1 MAGYL
6 RKKFLERNLQ
16 AQKAKRSILNREEKD
31 ENTIEWST
39 FYRRN
44 WNIYVERVLGIKL
57 RLFQHFELWLMGNS
71 DVFFGMRSRGG
82 AKSFS
87 AGLGAICAANLYPY
101 SEVIITASTV
111 PQANRLIEKK
121 IRDEIIIKL
130 SPYLRYLYENEY
142 IVITKSD
149 DGYKLE
155 NKLNYSTIIVLP
167 CLDSAR
173 GPRSTFTIYEEA
185 RLLKKSIVDSVFEKM
200 AHPRQ
205 AMYMQFEQYSSN
217 PRWQEQAKSIYIT
230 SARFKSEWFWKTFKD
245 CVTGYYMD
253 KNLRYNIF
261 ATDIFTAID
270 NGLKT
275 KGDYFKAIKMSSE
288 LDFRMEDLNEMI
300 GESEDA
306 FFGLKEFRNNQT
318 LEKCFKPPTVTDL
331 YMDNDLGNAPK
342 HPSKEVRLVV
352 VDFAFANTTNKKQ
365 KNDQTNI
372 QLISGHWHKG
382 RFERHWDYIECYEA
396 SESLNASRRVRELYF
411 DYNADYLI
419 LDLCKSTLTAMCS

>member
-1 MAGYL
+1 M
-6 RKKFLERNLQ
+6 
-16 AQKAKRSILNREEKD
+16 
-31 ENTIEWST
+31 T
-39 FYRRN
+39 
-44 WNIYVERVLGIKL
+44 
-57 RLFQHFELWLMGNS
+57 LF
-71 DVFFGMRSRGG
+71 
-82 AKSFS
+82 
-87 AGLGAICAANLYPY
+87 
-101 SEVIITASTV
+101 
-111 PQANRLIEKK
+111 
-121 IRDEIIIKL
+121 
-130 SPYLRYLYENEY
+130 
-142 IVITKSD
+142 
-149 DGYKLE
+149 
-155 NKLNYSTIIVLP
+155 
-167 CLDSAR
+167 
-173 GPRSTFTIYEEA
+173 
-185 RLLKKSIVDSVFEKM
+185 FEKM

-352 VDFAFANTTNKKQ
+352 VDFAFANTTNKKTKRTTKQ
-365 KNDQTNI
+365 I
-372 QLISGHWHKG
+372 YS
-382 RFERHWDYIECYEA
+382 
-396 SESLNASRRVRELYF
+396 
-411 DYNADYLI
+411 
-419 LDLCKSTLTAMCS
+419 